1 MQVHLCR
8 FDICH
13 IKQHKIKY
21 HILNTISL
29 VMHSSGVYKKPK
41 LWIYFSYIHILWSIY
56 ILIYRPYMVCLI
68 RNRNKK
74 NSKRLPQQKNT
85 VRGRQVT
92 VTDLKY
98 QSQCSCTFRLCNA
111 VNVHLS
117 FTHKFCP
124 STQNRNAT
132 WLGFYN
138 SMEHSPSLDITS
150 SSSGQ
155 ETSCSVWNSKVHYHT
170 SPTPTP
176 FRVHTHHPVRTIP
189 IYGLQ
194 VGPLDVH

>member
-1 MQVHLCR
+1 
-8 FDICH
+8 
-13 IKQHKIKY
+13 
-21 HILNTISL
+21 
-29 VMHSSGVYKKPK
+29 MHSSGVYKKPK

-124 STQNRNAT
+124 ST
-132 WLGFYN
+132 
-138 SMEHSPSLDITS
+138 
-150 SSSGQ
+150 
-155 ETSCSVWNSKVHYHT
+155 
-170 SPTPTP
+170 
-176 FRVHTHHPVRTIP
+176 
-189 IYGLQ
+189 
-194 VGPLDVH
+194 